1 MLSFEEVL
9 RNYICELTNMLWVV
23 KIDMVDRMG
32 VLF

>member
-1 MLSFEEVL
+1 MLSFEKVL

-23 KIDMVDRMG
+23 KIDVVDRMG

>member
-23 KIDMVDRMG
+23 KIDVVDRMG